1 MKLKCIPMVIALIL
15 LASCGSNMEKPSF
28 DPPVSS
34 RTVSL
39 QNNKNINFD
48 VYIDST
54 ASMGGYAVSG
64 ISTGYVNALTGISSM
79 ATSLSGTL
87 GSVQYHSFGMNIVN
101 ISQEQFMNAR
111 NQSFYTSNAAN
122 SKRTFISE
130 VIKKSVSEFAKSSDN
145 ANGKSNMSI
154 IITDLF
160 EDNSNVDPLINYIRK
175 DCGQSDIS
183 IGVLALK
190 SYFKGRVYDIGRN
203 INGKPY
209 ESDLKDSR
217 TYRPFYIVIIGKAG
231 DVCSFYEQLDRL
243 SLSSMPQDSK
253 YFELFN
259 KNSVEKSG
267 QLGNESEILTQN
279 GKRQRIK
286 ADEQVKPDSGDKRVE
301 CFRAYISGVPDK
313 DRLSE
318 MISSEFEVSP
328 MAYSR
333 LKYAIDTGKNIYG
346 DKDSLIKVS
355 AKMERYENRKYTA
368 VASGQTDLKVTKATV
383 ENGKVKTCLS
393 VNPYDLKQGYYRID
407 LVVSYDGELLKPV
420 VPDDWNMKDEADP
433 LFGQKTIYLYNLLEG
448 FYDLFKNDHER
459 LAEVYYYL
467 KILK

>member
-1 MKLKCIPMVIALIL
+1 MKLKWIPIVIALFL
-15 LASCGSNMEKPSF
+15 LSSCSSNMEKPPF

-39 QNNKNINFD
+39 ESDKNIDFD

-64 ISTGYVNALTGISSM
+64 ISTGYVSALTGISSM
-79 ATSLSGTL
+79 AASLSGTL
-87 GSVQYHSFGMNIVN
+87 GSVQYHSFGVNIVK

-111 NQSFYTSNAAN
+111 NQSFYINNPAN

-130 VIKKSVSEFAKSSDN
+130 VIKKSVAGFAKSSQK
-145 ANGKSNMSI
+145 AEGRSNMSI

-160 EDNSNVDPLINYIRK
+160 EDNSNVDPLINYIKK

-190 SYFKGRVYDIGRN
+190 SCFKGRVYDIGRN

-217 TYRPFYIVIIGKAG
+217 TYRPFYVLMIGKAG
-231 DVCSFYEQLDRL
+231 DVCSFYEQLDKL
-243 SLSSMPQDSK
+243 CFSSMPQDSK
-253 YFELFN
+253 YFELIN
-259 KNSVEKSG
+259 KNSVERSG
-267 QLGNESEILTQN
+267 QLGKESEIITQK

-286 ADEQVKPDSGDKRVE
+286 ADGQVKPDSDDNRVE

-318 MISSEFEVSP
+318 TISSTFEVNP
-328 MAYSR
+328 IAYSR

-355 AKMERYENRKYTA
+355 AKVERYENKKYKA
-368 VASGQTDLKVTKATV
+368 VAADQVDLKVTKATV

-393 VNPYDLKQGYYRID
+393 VNPYDLRQGYYRID
-407 LVVSYDGELLKPV
+407 LVVSYNGELLRPV
-420 VPDDWNMKDEADP
+420 VPEDWNMKDEDDP
-433 LFGQKTIYLYNLLEG
+433 LFGRKTIYLYNLLEG
-448 FYDLFKNDHER
+448 FYNLFKNDHES

-467 KILK
+467 KVLK